1 MVELSIIIPT
11 FNEEEYLPRLLES
24 IERQWGNNRE
34 IIIADNNSTDKTVE
48 IAKRYGARIVEGGL
62 PAVARNNGA
71 RAARG
76 EYLLFVDADTV
87 MPDGFLKSLLK
98 QFDEDFIDI
107 CIPVYKPID
116 SDKKIYKTLFELAN
130 SYLKLM
136 EFIKPQGGGACIL
149 VTRRLHRRIG
159 GFEESRRTSEDHD
172 YIFRASEIGRFRV
185 YNQFYIYV
193 SARRLE
199 VEGLSNMIQK
209 MIRSSIVFFFT
220 GKSDEKIDYE
230 YGKFSKELIAKSAR
244 MRTGRQRRMV
254 LRLLSSFNR
263 IRHKFIRQLTAM
275 GVDESVL
282 RVGKRYERD
291 KREEK
296 E

>member
-11 FNEEEYLPRLLES
+11 FNEEEFLPRLLDS
-24 IERQWGNNRE
+24 IKRQEVGNSE
-34 IIIADNNSTDKTVE
+34 IIVADNDSKDRTVE
-48 IAKRYGARIVEGGL
+48 IAKGYGARIVKGGL

-71 RAARG
+71 RVARG

-87 MPDGFLKSLLK
+87 MPDGFLKNLLK

-107 CIPVYKPID
+107 CIPVYRPID

-136 EFIKPQGGGACIL
+136 EYIKPQGGGACIL

-159 GFEESRRTSEDHD
+159 GFDETRRTSEDHD

-185 YNQFYIYV
+185 YNQFYIFV
-193 SARRLE
+193 SVRRLE

-209 MIRSSIVFFFT
+209 MIRSSLVFFFT
-220 GKSDEKIDYE
+220 GKADEKIEYE
-230 YGKFSKELIAKSAR
+230 YGKFSKELISRSVKI
-244 MRTGRQRRMV
+244 RTGRQRRMI

-263 IRHKFIRQLTAM
+263 IRHKFIRQLKAM
-275 GVDESVL
+275 GMDESVL
-282 RVGKRYERD
+282 RVGRRYERD